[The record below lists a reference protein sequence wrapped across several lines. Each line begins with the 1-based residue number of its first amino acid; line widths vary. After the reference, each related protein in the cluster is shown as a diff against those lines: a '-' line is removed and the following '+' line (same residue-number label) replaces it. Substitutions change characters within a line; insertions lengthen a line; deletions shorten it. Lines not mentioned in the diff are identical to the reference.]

1 MRTKQLVLSV
11 VFLLST
17 LLITAQKDS
26 LSNVDI
32 DIVKPYKPI
41 LAEAVKINYIP
52 TIDPPQM
59 TPAEFRYELKDKEFK
74 TSASFSPAK
83 AAGLGTTTQAKL
95 YGNYTKIGYGNYN
108 TPLFETYL
116 NNTRS
121 STLNYGLFA
130 KHLSSELAST
140 NQNFSDDH
148 VKGYLRKSLNSEMS
162 LGVDAY
168 YQRNR
173 VNYFG
178 YNPDSITY
186 NSDSIKQVYQL
197 AGGNVEF
204 KRKSKSK
211 FSYSGAVGYYYF
223 KDLYGNTESLF
234 TIGGDLGKVIRGH
247 EANVPLKVTQ
257 TSFGDSLKFSRLF
270 VDVNP
275 RYYIKQEKIHFNVGF
290 NSTIYNDTAGGKM
303 YFYPVAEVR
312 FLIIPN
318 VMTIFAGVDGGI
330 AQNTYR
336 SFAQV
341 NPFIDT
347 VNYLKLSQTKY
358 NVFGG
363 FQGAIGKHTG
373 YNFSASYKSI
383 IDMPLFI
390 ADTTPLRKYEIVYDA
405 ADVLTVHGEVS
416 FQLAEE
422 LRVSAS
428 ANYYTFNLKDQARP
442 WNLPTLD
449 AKLSA
454 SYIYDE
460 KLAINLNA
468 IYMNKRYGRVRNDSA
483 EYLMKDIID
492 LNLGVEYRYNKFIA
506 LFLNANNLVGAPY
519 QRWYSYP
526 SYKFNILGGVTFTF

>member
-1 MRTKQLVLSV
+1 MRTKQIALSIF
-11 VFLLST
+11 FLLTSAWV
-17 LLITAQKDS
+17 LGQKDS

-41 LAEAVKINYIP
+41 LAEAVKINYVP

-59 TPAEFRYELKDKEFK
+59 EPAEFKYEVKDKEYK
-74 TSASFSPAK
+74 TTATFLPAR
-83 AAGLGTTTQAKL
+83 AVGLGTTAQAKL

-108 TPLFETYL
+108 SPLFETYL

-121 STLNYGLFA
+121 STLNYGLFG
-130 KHLSSELAST
+130 KHLSSELART
-140 NQNFSDDH
+140 NQIFSDDI
-148 VKGYLRKSLNSEMS
+148 VKGYIRKSLNSEMS
-162 LGVDAY
+162 IGGDAF

-178 YNPDSITY
+178 YNPDSTTY
-186 NSDSIKQVYQL
+186 NADSTKQVYQL
-197 AGGNVEF
+197 IGGNVEF
-204 KRKSKSK
+204 RRKSKSK
-211 FSYSGAVGYYYF
+211 VGYSFGAGYYYF
-223 KDLYGNTESLF
+223 KDLYGNAESLLN
-234 TIGGDLGKVIRGH
+234 IGGDLSKIIRGH
-247 EANVPLKVTQ
+247 EAIVPIKVTQ
-257 TSFGDSLKFSRLF
+257 TSFGDSDKYNRLF
-270 VDVNP
+270 VDLNP
-275 RYYIKQEKIHFNVGF
+275 RYHIKQEKIHFNVGF
-290 NSTIYNDTAGGKM
+290 NATVYNDTAGGKM

-312 FLIIPN
+312 FLVIPN
-318 VMTIFAGVDGGI
+318 VMTVFAGVDGGV
-330 AQNTYR
+330 AQNTFR
-336 SFAQV
+336 SFAQQ

-347 VNYLKLSQTKY
+347 VNFLKLSQTKY

-373 YNFSASYKSI
+373 YNFSASYKSM
-383 IDMPLFI
+383 IDLPLFI
-390 ADTTPLRKYEIVYDA
+390 ADTTPLRKYEIIYDA
-405 ADVLTVHGEVS
+405 ADILTVHGEVS

-422 LRVSAS
+422 FRIAAA
-428 ANYYTFNLKDQARP
+428 ANYYSYNLKDQVRP

-454 SYIYDE
+454 SYIYNE

-468 IYMNKRYGRVRNDSA
+468 LYMNKRYGRVRNDSA

-506 LFLNANNLVGAPY
+506 LFLNANNLIGAPY